1 MFNLFLFNV
10 FCCWGVSRFLSWTA
24 LSFLSS
30 GGLLLFLLRGRL
42 FLNFLGCGGR
52 LVVYSRGRHRL
63 GLCLTIIFRSVFD
76 SRVGGN
82 SLIIVTDWFVLKHL
96 TLLVLF
102 LSLSLRFSMSLVLS
116 CFFRLRPSTL
126 EFL

>member
-10 FCCWGVSRFLSWTA
+10 FCCWGVSSFLSWAA

-42 FLNFLGCGGR
+42 LLNCLRCGGR
-52 LVVYSRGRHRL
+52 LVVYCRGHHWL

-76 SRVGGN
+76 SRVDGN
-82 SLIIVTDWFVLKHL
+82 GLIIVTDWFVLKHL

-102 LSLSLRFSMSLVLS
+102 LSLSFSKSLVLS
-116 CFFRLRPSTL
+116 FFFRPRPSTL